1 MRTSRRPSDGG
12 NDCVDRTRQPDNVDK
27 TRGSRTDAAI
37 DAMSPSAMAGNTLMD
52 GAAGQLPGSPPQVNY
67 DLGGPDSDE
76 DE

>member
-1 MRTSRRPSDGG
+1 MTAIRRPAGP
-12 NDCVDRTRQPDNVDK
+12 PDNANNTANNTVDK
-27 TRGSRTDAAI
+27 TRGNRTDAAI
-37 DAMSPSAMAGNTLMD
+37 DAMSPPAMAGNTLMD